1 MMRSAWWLLPA
12 VAVVVLWQE
21 CGENL
26 AIFCYRISWELL
38 SNLRSRALVLVPVT
52 VRSEAA
58 CWKLSF
64 TFFAHSTTPKGSNSL

>member
-1 MMRSAWWLLPA
+1 MMRSAWWLLPV

-26 AIFCYRISWELL
+26 AIFCYRISCELL
-38 SNLRSRALVLVPVT
+38 SNLRARALVLVPVT

-58 CWKLSF
+58 CWKLSSTSF
-64 TFFAHSTTPKGSNSL
+64 VHSTTPKEFNT

>member
-1 MMRSAWWLLPA
+1 MMRSAWWLLPV

-26 AIFCYRISWELL
+26 AIFCYRIGCEVIA
-38 SNLRSRALVLVPVT
+38 NLRVRALFLVPVT

-58 CWKLSF
+58 CWKPSF
-64 TFFAHSTTPKGSNSL
+64 TSFVHSTTPRGSNSL